1 MEGLSDRLRKVF
13 RQHSVQ
19 ASCKPTN
26 SLRSALVHVKDK
38 TPHEKRSHVIYGLK
52 CPHTNCDSTYVGE
65 TQQAVKKR
73 AAQHRRPAQGNQ
85 PDSAIYTHLKESG
98 HSFKDSDLVILDKEE
113 NWFERGVRE
122 AIYERVEKPSLNKSG
137 GLRFNLA
144 HIWDRALQDIPSRL
158 LKH

>member
-1 MEGLSDRLRKVF
+1 M
-13 RQHSVQ
+13 
-19 ASCKPTN
+19 
-26 SLRSALVHVKDK
+26 KDK